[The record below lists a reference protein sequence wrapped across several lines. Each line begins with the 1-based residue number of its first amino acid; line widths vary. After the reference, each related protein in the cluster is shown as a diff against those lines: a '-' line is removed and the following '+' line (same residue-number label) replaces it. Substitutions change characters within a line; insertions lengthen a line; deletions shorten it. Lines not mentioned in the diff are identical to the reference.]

1 MSVILIYLHL
11 AVILSVGVLFCNI
24 EMTSA
29 KVFGVLNAV
38 FAIAY
43 AYGYAIYNLWM
54 VFRG

>member
-29 KVFGVLNAV
+29 KVFGVLND
-38 FAIAY
+38 
-43 AYGYAIYNLWM
+43 GYAIYNLWM

>member
-11 AVILSVGVLFCNI
+11 AVILSVGVLFCNM

-38 FAIAY
+38 FAIIY
-43 AYGYAIYNLWM
+43 AYGYAIYSLWQ

>member
-1 MSVILIYLHL
+1 MNTLLIYAHL
-11 AVILSVGVLFCNI
+11 AVLFLVGALFCNM